1 MKTLDEIKEL
11 IQSHKDEL
19 RQQYGLKEIGVFGS
33 YVKGV
38 QREDSDL
45 DILVEFEKPVGFVKF
60 LQLENRL
67 SELLGVKVEIV
78 TKKALKP
85 FIGKRILQE
94 VIYV

>member
-11 IQSHKDEL
+11 IQDHKDEL

-33 YVKGV
+33 YVRGV
-38 QREDSDL
+38 QRENSDL
-45 DILVEFEKPVGFVKF
+45 DVLIEFEKPVGFVKF
-60 LQLENRL
+60 LMLENRL
-67 SELLGVKVEIV
+67 SELLGVKVEMV

>member
-1 MKTLDEIKEL
+1 MKPLDEIKEL

>member
-60 LQLENRL
+60 LQLENR